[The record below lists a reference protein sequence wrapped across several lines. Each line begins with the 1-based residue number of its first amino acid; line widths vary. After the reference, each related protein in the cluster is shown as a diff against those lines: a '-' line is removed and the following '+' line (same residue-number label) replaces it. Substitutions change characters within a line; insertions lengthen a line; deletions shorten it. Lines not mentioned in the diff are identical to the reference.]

1 MLSSGFRS
9 SLLEGLP
16 ALGLQVSARSCAT
29 PQSSS
34 GHIEDLSYILQG

>member
-1 MLSSGFRS
+1 MLSSEDLHGVV
-9 SLLEGLP
+9 EGLP
-16 ALGLQVSARSCAT
+16 ALGSRVSARSCAT